1 MRVIEDCTGNSYRLL
16 YDIATDRSR
25 FVGVFMLLHAMV
37 FAFGFMNYDLKVG
50 RHYSMIPSEL
60 TASQDNLTQARS
72 TFTITY
78 PIARSAALVLHVD
91 IALILFRTQPTLTFI
106 IGYRSRLTNIAS
118 CLP

>member
-1 MRVIEDCTGNSYRLL
+1 MRVTEDCMRNTYELSY
-16 YDIATDRSR
+16 DVGTNGSR

-50 RHYSMIPSEL
+50 WNFSKKLLKL
-60 TASQDNLTQARS
+60 TACQDNLTQARS

-91 IALILFRTQPTLTFI
+91 IALILFRMQPGLSFI
-106 IGYRSRLTNIAS
+106 STS
-118 CLP
+118 TDQHC